1 MQFPDLRRNLI
12 EQSWH
17 HSRALKIV
25 AVPLPRALPPRII
38 KAAAQPT
45 RSTQEQE
52 PEFFSRPLSLEVQ
65 MKFHLSRAVTA
76 FGLGASLWLGSV
88 SSFASPQQNKDQGQK
103 KDQTTQQSQ
112 PASQK
117 QSSTDK
123 NNSTT
128 PPQQAS
134 AKKPL
139 SPNDDPEMIGKRNIN
154 KGLWGKL
161 ASGTEKEVKMGR
173 MLAAQVDKEA
183 KFVDDPLI
191 TEYVNRVGQNIVLHS
206 DAKVPF
212 TIRVIDSDEVN
223 AFALPGGFFY
233 VNKGLILAADNEA
246 ELAGVMAHEIAHVA
260 ARHAMENERKM
271 EVMDYGMLA
280 GMILGGPIV
289 SNILYNG
296 GQFFEG
302 MAFLKF
308 SRGAEEEAD
317 KLGVQYMWA
326 AGYDPGAMAT
336 MFEKLEAK
344 NKKKPGTIAKMF
356 QDHPA
361 PADRRQSAIALAAR
375 FPEREEYVISSS
387 EFQRVKNRLLR
398 LSNARAS
405 STGAI
410 ASSDDGTPGR
420 PTLKRR
426 QSGSDDPSTT
436 TTTTNS
442 DGTQQQPPKTDPNK
456 PAPPTLRRAPEPQS
470 SPTPQP

>member
-1 MQFPDLRRNLI
+1 
-12 EQSWH
+12 
-17 HSRALKIV
+17 
-25 AVPLPRALPPRII
+25 
-38 KAAAQPT
+38 
-45 RSTQEQE
+45 
-52 PEFFSRPLSLEVQ
+52 
-65 MKFHLSRAVTA
+65 MKFHLSRAVVA
-76 FGLGASLWLGSV
+76 IGLGASLWFASV
-88 SSFASPQQNKDQGQK
+88 SSLAAPQQSKDQGQTSQ
-103 KDQTTQQSQ
+103 QTQSTT
-112 PASQK
+112 
-117 QSSTDK
+117 SSTDK
-123 NNSTT
+123 SQSANNPQTT
-128 PPQQAS
+128 QPTVAR
-134 AKKPL
+134 KGGPL
-139 SPNDDPEMIGKRNIN
+139 STNDDPEMIGKRNIN

-161 ASGTEKEVKMGR
+161 AAGTEKEVKMGR

-183 KFVDDPLI
+183 KFVDDPII

-212 TIRVIDSDEVN
+212 TIKVIDSDEVN

-246 ELAGVMAHEIAHVA
+246 ELAGVMAHEIAHVC

-280 GMILGGPIV
+280 GILLGGPIL
-289 SNILYNG
+289 SNVLYNG
-296 GQFFEG
+296 GSFFEG

-344 NKKKPGTIAKMF
+344 NKKKPGSVAKMF

-361 PADRRQSAIALAAR
+361 PADRRAAALALAAR

-405 STGAI
+405 STGVI
-410 ASSDDGTPGR
+410 AASDDGTPGR

-426 QSGSDDPSTT
+426 QPTPDDSTT
-436 TTTTNS
+436 TNP
-442 DGTQQQPPKTDPNK
+442 DGTQKTDPSK
-456 PAPPTLRRAPEPQS
+456 PAPPTLRRDPQAQPT
-470 SPTPQP
+470 PTPQP

>member
-1 MQFPDLRRNLI
+1 
-12 EQSWH
+12 
-17 HSRALKIV
+17 
-25 AVPLPRALPPRII
+25 
-38 KAAAQPT
+38 
-45 RSTQEQE
+45 
-52 PEFFSRPLSLEVQ
+52 
-65 MKFHLSRAVTA
+65 MKFHLSRAVVA
-76 FGLGASLWLGSV
+76 IGLGASLWFASV
-88 SSFASPQQNKDQGQK
+88 SSLAAPQQSKDQGQK
-103 KDQTTQQSQ
+103 DQAQTSQQSQ
-112 PASQK
+112 STT
-117 QSSTDK
+117 SSTDK
-123 NNSTT
+123 TQSANNPQTT
-128 PPQQAS
+128 QPTVAR
-134 AKKPL
+134 KGGPL
-139 SPNDDPEMIGKRNIN
+139 STNDDPEMIGKRNIN

-161 ASGTEKEVKMGR
+161 AAGTEKEVKMGR

-183 KFVDDPLI
+183 KFVDDPII

-212 TIRVIDSDEVN
+212 TIKVIDSDEVN

-246 ELAGVMAHEIAHVA
+246 ELAGVMAHEIAHVC

-280 GMILGGPIV
+280 GILLGGPIL
-289 SNILYNG
+289 SNVLYNG
-296 GQFFEG
+296 GSFFEG

-344 NKKKPGTIAKMF
+344 NKKKPGSVAKMF

-361 PADRRQSAIALAAR
+361 PADRRAAALALAAR

-405 STGAI
+405 STGVI
-410 ASSDDGTPGR
+410 AASDDGTPGR

-426 QSGSDDPSTT
+426 QPTPDDSTT
-436 TTTTNS
+436 TNP
-442 DGTQQQPPKTDPNK
+442 DGTQKTDPSK
-456 PAPPTLRRAPEPQS
+456 PAPPTLRRDPQAQPT
-470 SPTPQP
+470 PTPQP